1 MNDKIL
7 EAREEF
13 NRVIDFGTEE
23 APSQEIHC
31 VEHEVFRMPLRLGRI
46 LLGLHWARNAMA

>member
-7 EAREEF
+7 EAGEEF

-23 APSQEIHC
+23 ALSQEIHC
-31 VEHEVFRMPLRLGRI
+31 VEPEVFRMPLRLGRI
-46 LLGLHWARNAMA
+46 LLGLHLARNAMA